1 MIPKTV
7 TSIQKLP
14 YPMASNR
21 LRQDM
26 LPTSNA
32 EHGKPNKEESQS
44 HPHSYYS
51 LKNESQSHES
61 IYKSGPNKKYWVLF

>member
-1 MIPKTV
+1 MGVRWAWIQTAKEMFTPGFYNLIVMIPKPV
-7 TSIQKLP
+7 TSIQTLS

-44 HPHSYYS
+44 HPRS
-51 LKNESQSHES
+51 
-61 IYKSGPNKKYWVLF
+61 